1 VSPSAYPRCFPRIAA
16 GSTHLRSFWFS
27 GLGGCRLWLRTLP
40 PVRFVAGF
48 PAEHSTHLSGS
59 AGWGCVCPSARLGL
73 HFACTIAFGTAG
85 FTTYYTMH
93 APDWLR
99 DAYSPRESLC
109 TVALA
114 FPVSYT
120 RHWPLCCRLSGF
132 CHVGSGGLVAT

>member
-1 VSPSAYPRCFPRIAA
+1 MHHV
-16 GSTHLRSFWFS
+16 
-27 GLGGCRLWLRTLP
+27 
-40 PVRFVAGF
+40 
-48 PAEHSTHLSGS
+48 
-59 AGWGCVCPSARLGL
+59 L
-73 HFACTIAFGTAG
+73 HFVCTIAFGTTR
-85 FTTYYTMH
+85 FTTCYTMH

-132 CHVGSGGLVAT
+132 YLLGGSGGLVTT

>member
-1 VSPSAYPRCFPRIAA
+1 MHHV
-16 GSTHLRSFWFS
+16 
-27 GLGGCRLWLRTLP
+27 
-40 PVRFVAGF
+40 
-48 PAEHSTHLSGS
+48 
-59 AGWGCVCPSARLGL
+59 L

-120 RHWPLCCRLSGF
+120 RHWPLCCHLSGF
-132 CHVGSGGLVAT
+132 CHIGSGGLVATHNTRKDVGCVIALCVFKEQRVWGPITPAFVPYESPAFHISTNQRLVYHGFEGLSSSSKWVVGGGK